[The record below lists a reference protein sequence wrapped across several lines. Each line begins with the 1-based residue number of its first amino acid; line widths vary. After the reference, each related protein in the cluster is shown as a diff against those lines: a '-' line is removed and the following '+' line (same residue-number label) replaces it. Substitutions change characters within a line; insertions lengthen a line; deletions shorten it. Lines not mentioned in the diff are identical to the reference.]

1 MNDTVIDNF
10 SKLKSSL
17 FIVPL
22 LLLVAIVVFLF
33 SQHSLSVEGYI
44 QVQKN
49 LFYFINSKYSQF
61 PTLIY
66 NLTQLGDALIFFSF
80 IGLLLIYVPKIWE
93 TLLTASI
100 VSALLSAVLKNL
112 FSVPRPAASFDT
124 TTFTI
129 IGNALSGHSSL
140 PSGHSITVFT
150 GLSIFMFAFMP
161 KKINYKMLWSLGIVC
176 LGILLVLTRV
186 GVGAHYPLD
195 TMIGGIIG
203 YISAL
208 IGIFINRKYPIWS
221 WINNKKYYPV
231 FIALFLVC
239 IGVLVNKILH
249 ENLIVFYLAL
259 LSLIVSLYKIIYVY
273 IKK

>member
-1 MNDTVIDNF
+1 MNDNVIDNY
-10 SKLKSSL
+10 SKLKPTL
-17 FIVPL
+17 FIVPVV
-22 LLLVAIVVFLF
+22 LLVAIVVFLF
-33 SQHSLSVEGYI
+33 SQHSLSIEGYI

-49 LFYFINSKYSQF
+49 LFYFINSKYAQF

-66 NLTQLGDALIFFSF
+66 NLTQLGDALIFFSL
-80 IGLLLIYVPKIWE
+80 IALWIIYVPKIWE
-93 TLLTASI
+93 VLISASI
-100 VSALLSAVLKNL
+100 VSAILSAVLKNL
-112 FSVPRPAASFDT
+112 FAVPRPAASFDNAS
-124 TTFTI
+124 FNI

-140 PSGHSITVFT
+140 PSGHSITIFT
-150 GLSIFMFAFMP
+150 GLSVIMFAFMP
-161 KKINYKMLWSLGIVC
+161 KKLNYKVLWSIGIIA
-176 LGILLVLTRV
+176 LGILFVLTRV

-203 YISAL
+203 YIAAL
-208 IGIFINRKYPIWS
+208 SGIFINRKYPIWN

-231 FIALFLVC
+231 FIVLFLVC
-239 IGVLVNKILH
+239 SGVLVNKILH